1 MGIIADKL
9 VEVLLYRPAKC
20 TGSRHNMTHE
30 ENWQTKLSSIAER
43 TKFIFNNELLSDV
56 KFVVASS
63 TDEGESKK
71 VIPAHKFVLALSSPV
86 FFAMFYGQMADTK
99 ESIELPDCE
108 YESLL
113 ELFRFLYSDKA
124 NLSGKN
130 VMQVLYL
137 ANKYMVPSLAEKCKR
152 YLRKNLA
159 ASNVLTILP
168 HAQKFEDKD
177 LEHSCWEVIEE
188 QTEEVVTSV
197 EFATVDRS
205 LVQSF
210 VKKDRLKVTEV
221 KLFKAVDHWATKEC
235 ERQGLT
241 SDGET
246 KRRILGEDVVKAIRF
261 PLMSDREF
269 SSFVL
274 DSNIL
279 TSQEVAV
286 MIKHY
291 TSVLPDTVSLPF
303 SQAPR
308 FKLKEPNRC
317 YRFSKIFLAG
327 TKTSWWSYGSGEPD
341 DINFSVNIPITLCGV
356 QHFGCAGGQ
365 YTVSTEVRDVN
376 SYFSVVKRSGT
387 YISECDEIKQLFGFD
402 VLFDRP
408 IRLKANRKYKLVS
421 LIKGP
426 MSWYGHEGKSSVE
439 CGGVRFTFT
448 RSKYSGNGTT
458 EKRGQFPAFIF
469 I

>member
-1 MGIIADKL
+1 M
-9 VEVLLYRPAKC
+9 
-20 TGSRHNMTHE
+20 
-30 ENWQTKLSSIAER
+30 
-43 TKFIFNNELLSDV
+43 
-56 KFVVASS
+56 
-63 TDEGESKK
+63 
-71 VIPAHKFVLALSSPV
+71 
-86 FFAMFYGQMADTK
+86 
-99 ESIELPDCE
+99 
-108 YESLL
+108 
-113 ELFRFLYSDKA
+113 
-124 NLSGKN
+124 
-130 VMQVLYL
+130 
-137 ANKYMVPSLAEKCKR
+137 
-152 YLRKNLA
+152 
-159 ASNVLTILP
+159 
-168 HAQKFEDKD
+168 
-177 LEHSCWEVIEE
+177 
-188 QTEEVVTSV
+188 
-197 EFATVDRS
+197 
-205 LVQSF
+205 
-210 VKKDRLKVTEV
+210 TEV

-376 SYFSVVKRSGT
+376 SHFSVVKRSGT